1 MVILPRES
9 KFSHQDLYS
18 KSSLMCS
25 ILELVRTAFP
35 AAGGEPHELQPAQM
49 NSFRRISSFALH
61 YPMKPWRSMGRQNS
75 LKNLESLIFRL
86 ASALN

>member
-1 MVILPRES
+1 MIDLSGLKVLSPLQKESERNSKMVILPRES

-35 AAGGEPHELQPAQM
+35 AAGGEPHE
-49 NSFRRISSFALH
+49 
-61 YPMKPWRSMGRQNS
+61 
-75 LKNLESLIFRL
+75 
-86 ASALN
+86 